1 MSSSSNDIRAHLQK
15 LIAYVKED
23 SRADAVSGLTVAV
36 MGVPQ
41 AMAYALIAGLP
52 PVWGLYTAIVTCT
65 VSAVQGS
72 SSHLVTGPTN
82 AICMVILSLT
92 AHLPEKYG
100 YGLLEIT
107 LLLTFLTGFI
117 QFVLGIL
124 RLGGIIRY
132 VSHSVVVGFTA
143 GAGIL
148 IAVNQ
153 VKNLLGLQLDERPEH
168 FFHVITFT
176 TQKLPD
182 ANYFS
187 LALGLITAACVIF
200 APIVN
205 RRLPGALIGILISGS
220 LAFVLGWHLPEMG
233 LFKIEIVKDIEP
245 ISASLDLFHFP
256 QLLVPPPFE
265 LTRELGVGA
274 AALAILGLIEAAS
287 IARAISAQSGQRLD
301 FNREFV
307 GQGMGN
313 IVGSFFSSFAGS
325 GSFTRTA
332 VCFKSGGKTRMA
344 AIFSAFWTALTIL
357 LLAPIANYIPKASL
371 AGLLIV
377 IAYTMV
383 DKRRLIDTWK
393 SSNQSRL
400 VLFGTLVST
409 LILPLEYAV
418 FVGVFLS
425 IVLLLRVTG
434 KTDLTQL
441 VPRQDSGYDELP
453 FNQAPESEVVTVN
466 MEGDLYFAAAEDLD
480 YELLECLTPKTRVV
494 ILRMKRLRAV
504 GSTAMAILERFD
516 AILKTRGVQL
526 VVCGIEDGLKMIMTG
541 SGLRKQ
547 IGEQNL
553 FYADN
558 KLFQSMELAL
568 ARAWS
573 IVEMERK
580 DNQAMGPVPESR
592 ESTTTASKIMSKR
605 ILRFGS
611 QHQIR
616 EATWLIS
623 EMMKHQASKATQ
635 PLFLQ
640 GGDGTLDSELNLWSL
655 LKSLCQEVDLGEA
668 EQMTDAELGRL
679 VKKAF
684 PTRISQIARSDLPK
698 IDPSTSIQ
706 ALLLYSRDYALRS
719 LPICD
724 ESNRL
729 TGMVSSTGLLRGISE
744 ALNLAPKDEL
754 PEPEAK

>member
-1 MSSSSNDIRAHLQK
+1 MPFQRLASAIQSGPSRLRDYWKADL
-15 LIAYVKED
+15 
-23 SRADAVSGLTVAV
+23 RADAISGLTVAV

-52 PVWGLYTAIVTCT
+52 PVWGLYTAMVTCV
-65 VSAVQGS
+65 VSAVIGS
-72 SSHLVTGPTN
+72 SNHLVTGPTN

-100 YGLLEIT
+100 YGLLEIV
-107 LLLTFLTGFI
+107 LLLTFLTGAI
-117 QFVLGIL
+117 QLMFGAL

-148 IAVNQ
+148 IAANQ
-153 VKNLLGLQLDERPEH
+153 IKNLLGITLDERPEH
-168 FFHVITFT
+168 FFQVLSFTFEA
-176 TQKLPD
+176 LPESNFF
-182 ANYFS
+182 A
-187 LALGLITAACVIF
+187 LALGAATALCVIF
-200 APIVN
+200 LPMLN
-205 RRLPGALIGILISGS
+205 RHIPGALVGILISGA
-220 LAFVLGWHLPEMG
+220 LAYFLGWHLPEMG
-233 LFKIEIVKDIEP
+233 ASKIEIVKDIEP
-245 ISASLDLFHFP
+245 ISASLNLFHFP
-256 QLLVPPPFE
+256 QLIAPPPFE

-287 IARAISAQSGQRLD
+287 IARAVASQSGQRLD

-332 VCFKSGGKTRMA
+332 VCYKSGGKTRMA
-344 AIFSAFWTALTIL
+344 AIFSAFWTAATIVL
-357 LLAPIANYIPKASL
+357 FAPIANYIPKASL
-371 AGLLIV
+371 AGILIV
-377 IAYTMV
+377 VAYTMV
-383 DKRRLIDTWK
+383 DKRRLIITWK

-434 KTDLTQL
+434 QTDLTQL
-441 VPRQDSGYDELP
+441 VQRPDSGFDEVP
-453 FNQAPESEVVTVN
+453 FNRAPQSEVVTVN

-480 YELLECLTPKTRVV
+480 YELLECITPKTRVV

-516 AILKTRGVQL
+516 EILKSRGLQL
-526 VVCGIEDGLKMIMTG
+526 VVCGIEDSLKQIMTG
-541 SGLRKQ
+541 SGLRTQ

-573 IVEMERK
+573 IVEMERRR
-580 DNQAMGPVPESR
+580 DDAMKKSVNSPEARIRISD
-592 ESTTTASKIMSKR
+592 IHSKR
-605 ILRFGS
+605 ILRFGN

-616 EATWLIS
+616 EAVWLIS
-623 EMMKHQASKATQ
+623 EMMKTVDQKAAQ

-640 GGDGTLDSELNLWSL
+640 NAEGKLDSELSLWNVLQSL
-655 LKSLCQEVDLGEA
+655 GNNIDPQTADVLEDEALGECMRSQFTESIGARARKDLPRIEVDASLEEALYLSKSLKLQTLPV
-668 EQMTDAELGRL
+668 
-679 VKKAF
+679 
-684 PTRISQIARSDLPK
+684 SD
-698 IDPSTSIQ
+698 
-706 ALLLYSRDYALRS
+706 
-719 LPICD
+719 
-724 ESNRL
+724 EEGRL
-729 TGMVSSTGLLRGISE
+729 TGMATPLGMLKGLGA
-744 ALNLAPKDEL
+744 ALDFNPEKALPK
-754 PEPEAK
+754 A

>member
-1 MSSSSNDIRAHLQK
+1 MSSPSNDIQAYTQK
-15 LIAYVKED
+15 LFAYVKND
-23 SRADAVSGLTVAV
+23 IRADAVSGLTVAV

-52 PVWGLYTAIVTCT
+52 PVWGLYTAIVTCA
-65 VSAVQGS
+65 VSAVLGS

-92 AHLPEKYG
+92 AHLPGKYG
-100 YGLLEIT
+100 YGLLEIV

-117 QFVLGIL
+117 QFVFGIL

-148 IAVNQ
+148 IAANQ

-168 FFHVITFT
+168 FFHVISLTA
-176 TQKLPD
+176 QKLPE
-182 ANYFS
+182 ANYLA
-187 LALGLITAACVIF
+187 LALGIVTAASVIF
-200 APIVN
+200 APMLH
-205 RRLPGALIGILISGS
+205 RRLPGALIGIFVSGI
-220 LAFVLGWHLPEMG
+220 LAYFLGWHMPKMG
-233 LFKIEIVKDIEP
+233 SSRIEIVKDIEP
-245 ISASLDLFHFP
+245 ISASLNFFHFP
-256 QLLVPPPFE
+256 QLLIPPPFE
-265 LTRELGVGA
+265 LTRELGIGA

-287 IARAISAQSGQRLD
+287 IARAVAAQSGQRLD

-313 IVGSFFSSFAGS
+313 IAGSFFSCFAGS

-332 VCFKSGGKTRMA
+332 VCYKSGGRTRMA
-344 AIFSAFWTALTIL
+344 ALFSAFWTALTIL
-357 LLAPIANYIPKASL
+357 LFAPIANYIPKASL

-383 DKRRLIDTWK
+383 DKRRLIVTWK
-393 SSNQSRL
+393 SGNQSRL

-434 KTDLTQL
+434 QTDLTQL

-453 FNQAPESEVVTVN
+453 FNQAPESEVVTIN

-480 YELLECLTPKTRVV
+480 YELLEGLTPKTRVV

-516 AILKTRGVQL
+516 AILKSRGVQL
-526 VVCGIEDGLKMIMTG
+526 VVCGIEDGLKRIMTG

-573 IVEMERK
+573 IVEMENKRH
-580 DNQAMGPVPESR
+580 QAKRPALENANSAV
-592 ESTTTASKIMSKR
+592 TASTIMTRR
-605 ILRFGS
+605 ILRFGN

-623 EMMKHQASKATQ
+623 EMMKQQESKATQ

-640 GGDGTLDSELNLWSL
+640 GSDGTLDSELSLWSL
-655 LKSLCQEVDLGEA
+655 LKSLCQEIDLDEA
-668 EQMTDAELGRL
+668 EGMTDAELASHTR
-679 VKKAF
+679 KAF
-684 PTRISQIARSDLPK
+684 PTRIAQIARSDLPEIK
-698 IDPSTSIQ
+698 SETTLEQ
-706 ALLLYSRDYALRS
+706 LLVYSRDYALPS
-719 LPICD
+719 LPVCD
-724 ESNRL
+724 DSKRL
-729 TGMVSSTGLLRGISE
+729 TGMVNATGLLGGISE
-744 ALNLAPKDEL
+744 ALNLDSQEDL
-754 PEPEAK
+754 PEADSE